1 MNDKTLIT
9 FLVTTIVIFIVL
21 EAEGLIGKESLVFA
35 CVMLFITGLITGLMN
50 IFYKEE

>member
-9 FLVTTIVIFIVL
+9 LITITIVIFTVL
-21 EAEGLIGKESLVFA
+21 EVEGLIGKKSLVFA
-35 CVMLFITGLITGLMN
+35 CVMLFITGLMN